1 MPVNRR
7 SEMLGFH
14 GRSVQALALSICL
27 AHLPAIAG
35 PAKAD
40 TGSVHLVIRKVGL
53 IVGMGGGSGVLT
65 FRGKNYPLKIGGV
78 SFGAAIG
85 ASRTE
90 YTGRARHLRSPSDIA
105 GTYSAIGAGA
115 AVAAGAG
122 AVRMQNGK
130 GVVLELSGLKL
141 GLEAS
146 IAISGMTVSLK

>member
-1 MPVNRR
+1 
-7 SEMLGFH
+7 MLGFQ
-14 GRSVQALALSICL
+14 GRSVQALALSMSL
-27 AHLPAIAG
+27 ALLPAIAG

-40 TGSVHLVIRKVGL
+40 TGSVDLVIGKVGF

-78 SFGAAIG
+78 SFGATIG

-122 AVRMQNGK
+122 AVTMQNGK

-146 IAISGMTVSLK
+146 MAISGMTVSLK

>member
-1 MPVNRR
+1 
-7 SEMLGFH
+7 MLRFQ
-14 GRSVQALALSICL
+14 GRSVQALALSISL
-27 AHLPAIAG
+27 ALLPAIAG

-53 IVGMGGGSGVLT
+53 FVGVGGGSGVLT
-65 FRGKNYPLKIGGV
+65 FHGKNYPLKIGGV
-78 SFGAAIG
+78 SFGATIG

-90 YTGRARHLRSPSDIA
+90 YTGRALHLRSPSDIA

-122 AVRMQNGK
+122 AVTMQNGK
-130 GVVLELSGLKL
+130 GVVLELSGLKV